1 MSKINLILPP
11 GVNYF
16 TNVWTLDPGDDWT
29 ISELLSEIESEL
41 YGVIDDSSY
50 KLVKNGVDLI
60 STDKMHDILSE
71 GDTIELVEL

>member
-29 ISELLSEIESEL
+29 ISELLSGIESEL